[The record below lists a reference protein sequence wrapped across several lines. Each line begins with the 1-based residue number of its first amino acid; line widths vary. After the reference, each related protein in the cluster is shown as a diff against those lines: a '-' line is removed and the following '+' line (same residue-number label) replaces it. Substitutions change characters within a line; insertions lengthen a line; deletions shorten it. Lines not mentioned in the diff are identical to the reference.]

1 MNFNIFKLNNKTLNY
16 YLRRNNFIKVVDMGF
31 HQILRKLWK
40 KPRRTT
46 GLKELMKKWR
56 KEPVVTRVEKPTR
69 LDRARSLGYQTKQ
82 GYVISRVR
90 VKKGG
95 RKKPRSRA
103 GRRPRRAGV
112 SKFTPSK
119 SLQWIAE
126 EKAARKFPNLE
137 VLNSYWVGDD
147 GVYKYYEVILVD
159 PNHSIIKSDPKI
171 KWIKNRKGRAFRGL
185 TSAGRKSRGLRR

>member
-1 MNFNIFKLNNKTLNY
+1 
-16 YLRRNNFIKVVDMGF
+16 MGF

-56 KEPVVTRVEKPTR
+56 KEPVVTRVEKSTR

-159 PNHSIIKSDPKI
+159 PSHSIIKSDPKI